1 MEDKLDINLEINEL
15 QLNLVDIAMQANIL
29 REKYNKRKEKF
40 SFKIHDLKNL
50 DKSEYYIISQSNL
63 NELNKK
69 FEDYKKDKTENNKLD
84 LFKIINEEFDFIK
97 EDLNLIKSFE
107 NIEIDEEIFVYN
119 FIKLIFM
126 EKTIEL
132 ITQIILE
139 MNA

>member
-29 REKYNKRKEKF
+29 NEKYNKRKEKF
-40 SFKIHDLKNL
+40 SFNIHDLKNL